1 PDDEASMC
9 YECRRRLEMG
19 KLDSFERPV
28 QVVDLPLNVTEDRL
42 VGSID
47 IEKILS
53 EGTKSFEPGILAEA
67 HRGILYVDEINLLDD
82 YIVDILLD
90 AASSGQVVIEREGLS
105 VAHPSDFIIVGSMN
119 PEEGELRP
127 QILDRIALQTEVVG
141 IHDIESRM
149 DIVRRRD
156 AFTKDALSFRAK
168 FEPEQDVLRKK
179 VETARRMLPSV
190 TTPERM
196 LTLIARL
203 CVDFDVDGHRA
214 DIIIE
219 RAARANASFEG
230 RLEVT
235 TDDVAVAAEM
245 SLPHRMRQRP
255 YAEERFDTDVLRK
268 WIKKI
273 EAEV

>member
-1 PDDEASMC
+1 
-9 YECRRRLEMG
+9 
-19 KLDSFERPV
+19 
-28 QVVDLPLNVTEDRL
+28 
-42 VGSID
+42 
-47 IEKILS
+47 
-53 EGTKSFEPGILAEA
+53 
-67 HRGILYVDEINLLDD
+67 
-82 YIVDILLD
+82 VDILLD
-90 AASSGQVVIEREGLS
+90 AASSAQVVIEREGVS
-105 VAHPSDFIIVGSMN
+105 VTHPSNFIIVGSMN

-149 DIVRRRD
+149 DIIRRRD
-156 AFTKDALSFRAK
+156 DFTKDATSLRAR
-168 FEPEQDVLRKK
+168 FEPEQEALRKK
-179 VETARRMLPSV
+179 IEEARRILPSV

-219 RAARANASFEG
+219 RASRANAAFEG

-235 TDDVAVAAEM
+235 GEDVVSGAEM
-245 SLPHRMRQRP
+245 ALPHRMRQRP
-255 YAEERFDTDVLRK
+255 YAEERFDTEVLRK
-268 WIKKI
+268 WVKKI